1 MREHPLDFVQ
11 FSYNAL
17 DREAEDR
24 LLPLAQDR
32 GIAVIV
38 NRPFRQGRS
47 HPDARSPSTTR
58 LGRRN
63 RLPVLGAGAP
73 EVHPGAS
80 RGDLRHPATS
90 SAPHVRE
97 NLAAAH
103 GALPTRAAQ
112 THREPRGEARL
123 MSAWWTYRPSD
134 FLLFAPRTY
143 FRLAESYNLDLW
155 PAQIFALAA
164 ALLLVGL
171 AWRGYARAG
180 RFVALGLASAWA
192 FIAWRFH
199 WTHYATINW
208 VAIHFALA
216 FGTQAVLLI
225 GAAFLDALRYEPR
238 PPAARR
244 YAGLALVVIALA
256 LQPLAA

>member
-1 MREHPLDFVQ
+1 
-11 FSYNAL
+11 
-17 DREAEDR
+17 
-24 LLPLAQDR
+24 
-32 GIAVIV
+32 
-38 NRPFRQGRS
+38 
-47 HPDARSPSTTR
+47 
-58 LGRRN
+58 
-63 RLPVLGAGAP
+63 
-73 EVHPGAS
+73 
-80 RGDLRHPATS
+80 
-90 SAPHVRE
+90 
-97 NLAAAH
+97 
-103 GALPTRAAQ
+103 
-112 THREPRGEARL
+112 
-123 MSAWWTYRPSD
+123 MSEWWTYRPSD

-155 PAQIFALAA
+155 PAQIFTLAA

-208 VAIHFALA
+208 AAIHFALA
-216 FGTQAVLLI
+216 FGMQAALLV
-225 GAAFLDALRYEPR
+225 GAAFLDALRYDPR

-256 LQPLAA
+256 LQPLAALMLGRPAMQLEVAGLFPDPTALLTLGLLLIAGRAHWSLFPLPVLWCLVSATTLWTMNTADAPLPFVCALVATAAAIFLRPRSA